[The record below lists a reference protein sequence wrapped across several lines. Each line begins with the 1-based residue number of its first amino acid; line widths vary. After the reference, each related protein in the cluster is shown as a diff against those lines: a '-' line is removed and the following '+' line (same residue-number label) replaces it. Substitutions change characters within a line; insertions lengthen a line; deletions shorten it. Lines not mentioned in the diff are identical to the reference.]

1 MKPGVDWGQPPASTG
16 TEQFAADLHA
26 ALAGT
31 PKAISPK
38 YFYDE
43 AGSRLFERICELPEY
58 YPTRTELALLQTHAA
73 DMARQ
78 FGPGVQLVEYGA
90 GALRK
95 VRLLLDALPRD
106 GVQFVP
112 VDISG
117 PHLLAACDAL
127 AADYPGLAIEPLVA
141 DFTRPHTLPPCPAG
155 SRRVGFFPGSSI
167 GNFMPAETDA
177 FLRLAASELQGGGL
191 LIGIDLEK
199 APGLLHA
206 AYNDAAGVT
215 AAFNLNLLARARR
228 ELGAEFPPDGF
239 EHLAF
244 YNPACR
250 RIEMHLRATRALQ
263 LRVGGQTYAFREG
276 ETLHTEHSHKYTVR
290 GFEAM
295 AVNAGFRPGKVWT
308 DANGWFAVLW
318 LEAATPRPAG

>member
-1 MKPGVDWGQPPASTG
+1 MKPAVEWRQPLCSADN
-16 TEQFAADLHA
+16 EAFAADLHA
-26 ALAGT
+26 ALARV

-43 AGSRLFERICELPEY
+43 AGSRLFEQICELPEY
-58 YPTRTELALLQTHAA
+58 YPTRTERALIEAHAA
-73 DMARQ
+73 DMAEQ

-95 VRLLLDALPRD
+95 VRLLLDAIPRD

-127 AADYPGLAIEPLVA
+127 AADYPGLSIQPLVA
-141 DFTRPHTLPPCPAG
+141 DFTRPHTLPPCPEG

-167 GNFMPAETDA
+167 GNFTPTESDA
-177 FLRLAASELQGGGL
+177 FLRLAASELAGGGL
-191 LIGIDLEK
+191 LIGIDLVKDE
-199 APGLLHA
+199 ATLHA

-215 AAFNLNLLARARR
+215 AAFNLNLLHRARR
-228 ELGAEFPPDGF
+228 ELGADFPPDGF

-244 YNPACR
+244 YNPAYR
-250 RIEMHLRATRALQ
+250 RIEMHLRATRALE
-263 LRVGGQTYAFREG
+263 LRVGGEAYAFHEG
-276 ETLHTEHSHKYTVR
+276 ETLHTEHSHKYTV
-290 GFEAM
+290 
-295 AVNAGFRPGKVWT
+295 AGFQALAARAGFSPGKVWT

-318 LEAATPRPAG
+318 LEARPGE